1 MSTPIKWG
9 GEIPVNTT
17 TLSSQDQPERM
28 ALANGRFV
36 VVWRD
41 ISASGGDTNGQAVR
55 GQMPNTDGSK
65 RRSTSPPI
73 PTSPPRTPIRSSTSC
88 CSVPSRAAPPSP
100 GDGYEPAR
108 DNGRAFQAL
117 AGRAARASRTA
128 HPFGRG
134 AEGPCDGSI
143 GNRFGRPPRTI

>member
-36 VVWRD
+36 VMWRD

-65 RRSTSPPI
+65 FGRD
-73 PTSPPRTPIRSSTSC
+73 
-88 CSVPSRAAPPSP
+88 PSYQFDTQKYLAANP
-100 GDGYEPAR
+100 GVTTAHINPLEHFLLFDAIE
-108 DNGRAFQAL
+108 
-117 AGRAARASRTA
+117 GRAAIT
-128 HPFGRG
+128 GG
-134 AEGPCDGSI
+134 WL
-143 GNRFGRPPRTI
+143 